1 MNGSGRQARDTNER
15 IITAFEKLST
25 GEMMETFSRENPVLL
40 GEIPTG
46 QPSWLLMEG
55 RCLA

>member
-1 MNGSGRQARDTNER
+1 MNGSGRKARDTNER

-25 GEMMETFSRENPVLL
+25 GEMIEIFSGESPLLL
-40 GEIPTG
+40 GETPEG

-55 RCLA
+55 RCLS

>member
-1 MNGSGRQARDTNER
+1 MNGSVRKARDTNER

-25 GEMMETFSRENPVLL
+25 GEMIEIFEGERSVLL
-40 GEIPTG
+40 GEIPKG
-46 QPSWLLMEG
+46 QPSWPLTEG